1 MGTGTGKWYKVIDVK
16 CNQDISMV
24 YLFFILEIIQNEE
37 KKLSNQN
44 KIILVILVN
53 WKESSPL

>member
-1 MGTGTGKWYKVIDVK
+1 
-16 CNQDISMV
+16 MV
-24 YLFFILEIIQNEE
+24 YHFFILEIIQNEE